1 MRKSTFLIVFILSA
15 HGYLKAQPYL
25 DLLNVQNTV
34 GPNFNFLNNTN
45 TLVHFITS
53 LNIPIKLNKEGS
65 KLLLFSPFF
74 EKWEV
79 NTISNTNNIFK
90 VAVSRFQLNSFGMP
104 IGYLTQLNTKW
115 KLMTVFVPRT
125 SLGKDNLD
133 NSIPSLKFNQF
144 GGYALSTYEYN
155 KTMKFKFGMYFNKE
169 YGRKLI
175 LPLAGI
181 DWKINDKNL
190 LFGVLPDK
198 MIYEHK
204 VNKVFYYGAIFE
216 SLSSSYKSYDTNH
229 FVRVD
234 DNRLG
239 AYTDL
244 YPLKHFVIRVEAGHT
259 ILRRIKTDMMEIPIQ
274 DGFYCKIQA
283 NFRIRF

>member
-1 MRKSTFLIVFILSA
+1 MRKNFFLIVFILSSQL
-15 HGYLKAQPYL
+15 YLKAQPYL

-34 GPNFNFLNNTN
+34 GSNINFLKNDN
-45 TLVHFITS
+45 TLVHFNAS
-53 LNIPIKLNKEGS
+53 LNMPLKLNKEGS
-65 KLLLFSPFF
+65 KLLLLNPFF

-90 VAVSRFQLNSFGMP
+90 SAASRFQLNSFGMP
-104 IGYLTQLNTKW
+104 IGYLTKLNTKW
-115 KLMTVFVPRT
+115 KLLTVFIPRT
-125 SLGKDNLD
+125 SLGKDNMD
-133 NSIPSLKFNQF
+133 ITIPSLKFNQF
-144 GGYALSTYEYN
+144 GGYALSTYEY
-155 KTMKFKFGMYFNKE
+155 KKSVKFKFGLYFNKE

-244 YPLKHFVIRVEAGHT
+244 YALKHFVIRLEAGHT
-259 ILRRIKTDMMEIPIQ
+259 ILRKIKTDMMEIPIQ